1 MTLITQKIMTSE
13 DKWCEKKRE
22 AGFYEKLHCFQSHL
36 FLKSLKTESLLC
48 RKALDLLSVSM
59 DIGALGNDCK
69 AETISH
75 IHAP

>member
-1 MTLITQKIMTSE
+1 MTLMTLQIMTSE
-13 DKWCEKKRE
+13 DKCSKKKSE
-22 AGFYEKLHCFQSHL
+22 TGFYEKPHCFQSHL
-36 FLKSLKTESLLC
+36 FLNSLKTERLLC
-48 RKALDLLSVSM
+48 RKALDLLGVSM